1 MTWKQFEFSGGDKVA
16 LMVMPA
22 RPAATTA
29 LRLAFGDRLREGEML
44 NRHTT
49 ARIGGPA
56 DYFVTVES
64 ANELADAVL
73 EAKRNNLK
81 FFVLGVGSNILVS
94 DKGVRGLVIQNR
106 ARAVT
111 FTERGH
117 TILVRA
123 ESGMSLPTLARQ
135 CIFRGASG
143 LEWAVTVPGTV
154 GGAVFGN
161 AGAHGSEV
169 ATNLRLATILQGNG
183 EIRDWS
189 RDDLKLSYRKS
200 ALKNGHKG
208 VVLAAEFELKR
219 GDSEEMQAKVET
231 FVSHRKRT
239 QPPGASI
246 GSMFKNPP
254 GDYAGRLIEAVGLKR
269 ARVGGAEISP
279 VHANF
284 FVNRGSAK
292 ARDVYTLI
300 ALAQSKVREMFGVE
314 LELEIELV
322 GDWGGKC

>member
-1 MTWKQFEFSGGDKVA
+1 
-16 LMVMPA
+16 
-22 RPAATTA
+22 
-29 LRLAFGDRLREGEML
+29 
-44 NRHTT
+44 
-49 ARIGGPA
+49 
-56 DYFVTVES
+56 
-64 ANELADAVL
+64 
-73 EAKRNNLK
+73 
-81 FFVLGVGSNILVS
+81 
-94 DKGVRGLVIQNR
+94 
-106 ARAVT
+106 
-111 FTERGH
+111 
-117 TILVRA
+117 
-123 ESGMSLPTLARQ
+123 MSLPTLARQ

>member
-1 MTWKQFEFSGGDKVA
+1 
-16 LMVMPA
+16 MVMPA

-64 ANELADAVL
+64 ANELADAVI
-73 EAKRNNLK
+73 EARRNTLK
-81 FFVLGVGSNILVS
+81 FFVLGAGSNILVS
-94 DKGVRGLVIQNR
+94 DKGFRGLVIQNR

-111 FTERGH
+111 FVERGQ
-117 TILVRA
+117 TIIVHA
-123 ESGMSLPTLARQ
+123 ESGMSLPALARQ
-135 CIFRGASG
+135 CLFRGASG
-143 LEWAVTVPGTV
+143 LEWGATVPGTV

-161 AGAHGSEV
+161 AGAHGSDV
-169 ATNLRLATILQGNG
+169 AANLRVATILQGNG

-189 RDDLKLSYRKS
+189 RDELRLGYRKS

-208 VVLAAEFELKR
+208 VVLATEFELRR
-219 GDSEEMQAKVET
+219 GDSEEMQAKVDT
-231 FVSHRKRT
+231 FISHRKRT

-254 GDYAGRLIEAVGLKR
+254 GDHAGRLIEAAGLKGIV
-269 ARVGGAEISP
+269 VGGAEISAI
-279 VHANF
+279 HANF
-284 FVNRGSAK
+284 FINHGSAK
-292 ARDVYTLI
+292 AHDVYTLI
-300 ALAQSKVREMFGVE
+300 SLAQSKVREKFGVE